1 MENTLIE
8 FSDRKDG
15 EVPWKLK
22 KKIQNCQLRNKLRN
36 CKKTKEGNK

>member
-1 MENTLIE
+1 MEDTSIN

-22 KKIQNCQLRNKLRN
+22 IKLQD
-36 CKKTKEGNK
+36 CKKMSEDRK

>member
-1 MENTLIE
+1 MENILIK

-22 KKIQNCQLRNKLRN
+22 KELKNY
-36 CKKTKEGNK
+36 KKMKKEHK

>member
-1 MENTLIE
+1 MENTLIK

-22 KKIQNCQLRNKLRN
+22 NKYRNFQKKK
-36 CKKTKEGNK
+36 KEGSLPKT

>member
-1 MENTLIE
+1 MENTLRK

-22 KKIQNCQLRNKLRN
+22 KEFQNYKKMKKNNK
-36 CKKTKEGNK
+36 

>member
-1 MENTLIE
+1 MENTLIK

-22 KKIQNCQLRNKLRN
+22 KKIQNCQPKSKLQN
-36 CKKTKEGNK
+36 CKKMKEDSK

>member
-1 MENTLIE
+1 MENTLIK

-22 KKIQNCQLRNKLRN
+22 NKLQRY
-36 CKKTKEGNK
+36 KKTKEDNK

>member
-1 MENTLIE
+1 MENTLTK

-22 KKIQNCQLRNKLRN
+22 SKSQNYKKMSENK
-36 CKKTKEGNK
+36 E

>member
-1 MENTLIE
+1 MENTLIK

-22 KKIQNCQLRNKLRN
+22 NKSQN
-36 CKKTKEGNK
+36 CKKMNEDNK